1 VVKSRIR
8 AAACALLSAALAA
21 GGCALRSQQQSEV
34 HSAVSPGATLEMRQ
48 QQVGNAYRKLQDAR
62 YDRKLAEQDYLNTKA
77 AHERT
82 TREFDAASKA
92 YTEAR
97 AREKAAEAEYE
108 RGLRSVDEVAGSGAK
123 AEPRTR

>member
-1 VVKSRIR
+1 MKSRSR
-8 AAACALLSAALAA
+8 TAAYVLLLAVLTT

-48 QQVGNAYRKLQDAR
+48 QQTGSAYRKLQDAR
-62 YDRKLAEQDYLNTKA
+62 YDRKLAEQDYLNAKA

-82 TREFDAASKA
+82 MRDFTAASKA
-92 YTEAR
+92 YSEAQ

-108 RGLRSVDEVAGSGAK
+108 RGLRAVDEIAGAGAK